1 MDLFKS
7 TKLGG
12 CPQHLWQGVPSL
24 YELGNELVGTLAPG
38 KGFDETYY
46 GQLTVFDWSN
56 RDIAKVV
63 SIPLF
68 KIFEFSGQ

>member
-1 MDLFKS
+1 
-7 TKLGG
+7 
-12 CPQHLWQGVPSL
+12 VPSL
-24 YELGNELVGTLAPG
+24 FELGNELIGTLAPG

-56 RDIAKVV
+56 RDLKKVV